1 MGMALARPAF
11 RKFVRAVHVRYVVI
25 RMAERAGLG
34 VLAGCLAAGPLL
46 AIALYR
52 GVPVM
57 VAALTAIV
65 LGMLVGGIHGW
76 VNRPTELQSALE
88 ADRQLGW
95 SDLLGTVLTM
105 EAKSPEDPWIGVIRA
120 EADFRSA
127 AVSPETILLR
137 RLGARAWGGIGLAM
151 AVVIVLGLFPTFST
165 PTSAEARGPSS
176 PRSWADL
183 QQAPQTSSGSAT
195 NSHRTAQQQDP
206 DDPNATR
213 LGSADDSH
221 VRHSDSPAASDGG
234 GSNQSRASNDPNG
247 TGSGASQSP
256 TARTPG
262 IPTITAGTDR
272 NGSAAQ
278 GAPAEGTGRSST
290 AAGRGPES
298 ASGTAG
304 GAADSADVPPWE
316 SADWKQDVQR
326 AQNAI
331 GTGRLPDAYRDLV
344 RDYFDRAPATQQPQL
359 PTHDR

>member
-1 MGMALARPAF
+1 MALPRPAF

-52 GVPVM
+52 GFPVM
-57 VAALTAIV
+57 AAAVIAIAI
-65 LGMLVGGIHGW
+65 GMVSGCIHGW
-76 VNRPTELQSALE
+76 VTRPTELQSALE

-95 SDLLGTVLTM
+95 SDLLGTVITM
-105 EAKSPEDPWIGVIRA
+105 EAKSPADPWVGVIRA

-137 RLGARAWGGIGLAM
+137 RLGARAWGGIGLAA

-165 PTSAEARGPSS
+165 PTSANESGPST

-183 QQAPQTSSGSAT
+183 QEAPQTLSSSAT
-195 NSHRTAQQQDP
+195 NSHRTPRQQDP
-206 DDPNATR
+206 DDPNASRFSDTDR
-213 LGSADDSH
+213 SH
-221 VRHSDSPAASDGG
+221 TQHPENPAASDGG
-234 GSNQSRASNDPNG
+234 GSNHSRASNDPNG

-262 IPTITAGTDR
+262 IPIVTAGTDS
-272 NGSAAQ
+272 NGGASQ
-278 GAPAEGTGRSST
+278 GTP
-290 AAGRGPES
+290 
-298 ASGTAG
+298 AG
-304 GAADSADVPPWE
+304 GAGSSSNAAGSGPNSSSGTTAGAGDAADAPPWE
-316 SADWKQDVQR
+316 SPGWKQDVQR

-331 GTGRLPDAYRDLV
+331 GTGKLPDAYRDLI
-344 RDYFDRAPATQQPQL
+344 RDYFDPASFHPQPD
-359 PTHDR
+359 PSAHDR